1 MGQCYNSI
9 VVPASAD
16 DVWAKLRNFHD
27 FSWSANVITK
37 VDIVGDKGANEIGAQ
52 RKLNDAFEETLL
64 ELNDDDRSMR
74 YSIDN
79 GPPPIRSTTTSAQPR
94 SSPSPRPANA
104 SSCGSPTT
112 PPKTMPPWA
121 SSATPSTTACSTT

>member
-1 MGQCYNSI
+1 MLQLDRRSRFRRRCLGQ
-9 VVPASAD
+9 A
-16 DVWAKLRNFHD
+16 RNFHD

-79 GPPPIRSTTTSAQPR
+79 GPPPLDADSVDNYVGTAKIFPIT
-94 SSPSPRPANA
+94 
-104 SSCGSPTT
+104 
-112 PPKTMPPWA
+112 
-121 SSATPSTTACSTT
+121 ATGQCFVL